1 MSVQVNQTRQR
12 DQPIGIKPVY
22 VTAGVR
28 RVRKPTVADQQIRP
42 PAAVQIGT
50 ANKQLHH
57 SEPPSS
63 SYSTLIRTD
72 TPAATWPKINEL
84 AASAASAEIS
94 KPRFIGPGWQIAA
107 PGRMAASRARVRP

>member
-22 VTAGVR
+22 LTAGVR
-28 RVRKPTVADQQIRP
+28 RVHKPTVADQQIRP

-50 ANKQLHH
+50 ANEQLHH

-94 KPRFIGPGWQIAA
+94 KPRFIGPG
-107 PGRMAASRARVRP
+107 

>member
-1 MSVQVNQTRQR
+1 MSVQVDQTRQC
-12 DQPIGIKPVY
+12 DQPIGIEPVY
-22 VTAGVR
+22 LTAGVR
-28 RVRKPTVADQQIRP
+28 RVHKPTIADQQIRP

-50 ANKQLHH
+50 ANEQLRH

-72 TPAATWPKINEL
+72 TPAATWSKINEL

-94 KPRFIGPGWQIAA
+94 NPRFIGPGWQ
-107 PGRMAASRARVRP
+107 MAASGF